1 MRGALMEVGERLA
14 IGGDSDAAVYAGAP
28 DDERPTER
36 WHVDPIEVLTPALL
50 HHRVDALG
58 IGTPDIRAHRQRPPG
73 GGLDGPPFRP
83 SARPPDQHE
92 PQAIRLEPRSL
103 HREVREPLPVGRVAW
118 RVVGALRGRELPQT
132 PVPPP
137 PPPPPPDEV
146 EIDAGIF
153 CNAPVARPRPPRFLS
168 LPRGPPDPAAP
179 PAER

>member
-36 WHVDPIEVLTPALL
+36 WHVDPIEVLAPALL

-92 PQAIRLEPRSL
+92 PQAIRLEPRPL

-132 PVPPP
+132 PVPRPP
-137 PPPPPPDEV
+137 SPV
-146 EIDAGIF
+146 SRGEIDVDVGIVVDRLVAVHGDPDLFTVRRDLDAAVAGR
-153 CNAPVARPRPPRFLS
+153 A
-168 LPRGPPDPAAP
+168 D
-179 PAER
+179 